1 MGVAVMLVAYAATL
15 HYHFKLFEAAT
26 SWEVTH
32 AQAAAQRVRQL
43 AAQVPLWFFVAGLPL
58 VLVAGL
64 NLI

>member
-1 MGVAVMLVAYAATL
+1 MLVVYAATL
-15 HYHFKLFEAAT
+15 RYQLKLFQAAT
-26 SWEVTH
+26 SWEATH

-43 AAQVPLWFFVAGLPL
+43 AAQVPSWFFVAGLPL